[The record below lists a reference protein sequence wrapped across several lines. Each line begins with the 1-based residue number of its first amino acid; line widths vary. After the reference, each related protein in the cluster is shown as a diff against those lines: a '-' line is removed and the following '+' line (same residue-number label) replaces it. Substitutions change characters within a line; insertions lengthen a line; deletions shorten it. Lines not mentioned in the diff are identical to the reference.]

1 MFPSHAGSSICQAI
15 SRQYTAFQATR
26 GGTTL
31 VVQMLC
37 CKQSSKVFES
47 FFLLSEKMRSDI
59 LACSGAKR
67 CHMYR
72 PVMILTVVAPT
83 LLHPP
88 SLASYCIALSVN
100 AAAGPA
106 VRKDANDIVRL
117 QRCRCRVL
125 RLTHNPIGSWLQCPK
140 FVV

>member
-1 MFPSHAGSSICQAI
+1 
-15 SRQYTAFQATR
+15 
-26 GGTTL
+26 
-31 VVQMLC
+31 
-37 CKQSSKVFES
+37 
-47 FFLLSEKMRSDI
+47 
-59 LACSGAKR
+59 
-67 CHMYR
+67 MYR
-72 PVMILTVVAPT
+72 PAMILTVAAST

-125 RLTHNPIGSWLQCPK
+125 RLTHNPTGSRLQCPK